1 MAAKKVEEIK
11 NEQEIIEEAAKLAE
25 SEAEVPAEETEE
37 KQEGKLKKFGAG
49 VKKHGKRLVVGT
61 LAVIGG
67 ATVVMK
73 VLSGKK
79 VDEVDDVEETSDD
92 VKVEEF

>member
-1 MAAKKVEEIK
+1 MAKEIK
-11 NEQEIIEEAAKLAE
+11 KNETEIIEEAKELVEA
-25 SEAEVPAEETEE
+25 EAEVAAEETEE

-49 VKKHGKRLVVGT
+49 VKKHGKRLVVT
-61 LAVIGG
+61 ILAVIGG
-67 ATVVMK
+67 IAVVGK

>member
-1 MAAKKVEEIK
+1 MATKKVEEIK
-11 NEQEIIEEAAKLAE
+11 NEQEIIEEAAKLVE
-25 SEAEVPAEETEE
+25 SEADVPAEETEE

-49 VKKHGKRLVVGT
+49 VKKHGKRLVIGT

-79 VDEVDDVEETSDD
+79 VESDEDVEESSED
-92 VKVEEF
+92 VEVTE

>member
-1 MAAKKVEEIK
+1 MAAKKNEEIK
-11 NEQEIIEEAAKLAE
+11 NEQEIIKEAAELAE
-25 SEAEVPAEETEE
+25 SGAEVPTEETEE
-37 KQEGKLKKFGAG
+37 KQEGKLKKLGAG

-79 VDEVDDVEETSDD
+79 VESDEDVEETSED
-92 VKVEEF
+92 VKIEEF